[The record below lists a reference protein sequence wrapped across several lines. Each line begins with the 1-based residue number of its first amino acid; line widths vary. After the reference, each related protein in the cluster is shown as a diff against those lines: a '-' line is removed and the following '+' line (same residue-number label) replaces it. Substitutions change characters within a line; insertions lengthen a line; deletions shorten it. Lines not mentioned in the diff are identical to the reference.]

1 MLLAVIIFAIK
12 STAFNCYFKDL
23 EPASVGRK
31 TPVTEKAYCNL
42 MNLMG
47 ENDFIQRMSRF
58 LFGVKRS
65 LTQIGQIRQWVS
77 EFPNPVGH
85 Q

>member
-1 MLLAVIIFAIK
+1 M
-12 STAFNCYFKDL
+12 AFNCYFKDP

-47 ENDFIQRMSRF
+47 ENDFIQRMSKF

-65 LTQIGQIRQWVS
+65 LTQIGQIWQWVS
-77 EFPNPVGH
+77 EFPNPVDP